1 MAYIYQIINKVN
13 GKIYVGKTEFSIE
26 KRFKEHCRDIFK
38 ERNEKRPLYAAM
50 RKYGI
55 ENFEISLI
63 EETDNPEE
71 REIYWIEQK
80 RSFKNGYNATL
91 GGDGKKYID
100 YDLVI
105 ATYKEVKSAIDTAK
119 CLHINEE
126 TVRKILKSNH
136 IKLYSSQEVNLQKF
150 GNIINQYDM
159 NMNFI
164 QSFPSAREAARAL
177 NKAGVSHIT
186 DVCKGKRQSAYG
198 FKWQFAN

>member
-1 MAYIYQIINKVN
+1 
-13 GKIYVGKTEFSIE
+13 
-26 KRFKEHCRDIFK
+26 
-38 ERNEKRPLYAAM
+38 M

-63 EETDNPEE
+63 EETDTPEE
-71 REIYWIEQK
+71 REVYWIEQK

-105 ATYKEVKSAIDTAK
+105 ATYNELKSAVDVAK
-119 CLHINEE
+119 VLNIHEDS
-126 TVRKILKSNH
+126 VRKILKINN
-136 IKLYSSQEVNLQKF
+136 IDTYSSQEVILRKY
-150 GNIINQYDM
+150 GNVILQYDM

-164 QSFPSAREAARAL
+164 QSFPSIKAAAKAL
-177 NKAGVSHIT
+177 GKNGVSHIS
-186 DVCKGKRQSAYG
+186 DACKGKRQSAYG